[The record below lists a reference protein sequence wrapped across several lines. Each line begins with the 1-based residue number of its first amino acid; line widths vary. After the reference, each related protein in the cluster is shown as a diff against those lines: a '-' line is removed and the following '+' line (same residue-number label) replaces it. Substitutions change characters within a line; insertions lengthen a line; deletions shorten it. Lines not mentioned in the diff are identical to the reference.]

1 MHGLAHTLR
10 KVCVLGDLVKR
21 KMAVEVG
28 VAPTPEGF
36 KGPCTAVMLLGIEDG
51 RAVGNCTL
59 LAGLKDQCF
68 AL

>member
-21 KMAVEVG
+21 KMAAEVG

-36 KGPCTAVMLLGIEDG
+36 KGPCTAVMLLDIEG
-51 RAVGNCTL
+51 GA
-59 LAGLKDQCF
+59 A
-68 AL
+68 